1 MDYETAVR
9 VGELVLLKRQ
19 RDKAR
24 KECDQAF
31 RALQQSK
38 QDGTYTEELS
48 RDYWEGPFNRYQVLE
63 AQVLGLA
70 PIAQATIDKVSGR
83 VK

>member
-19 RDKAR
+19 RNAALLEATAAFAR
-24 KECDQAF
+24 
-31 RALQQSK
+31 LQQSK

-70 PIAQATIDKVSGR
+70 PLAQATIDKVSGR